1 MKKAMNHSF
10 SSMVHSFSYFI
21 VLFYILQG
29 IHIHLAGADLD
40 HLIHIVYKDLAVS
53 DVTGV
58 QGFLGRLDDCI
69 HRDAADEAIR
79 QYNSH
84 LRPSPVL

>member
-29 IHIHLAGADLD
+29 VIALLAGADL
-40 HLIHIVYKDLAVS
+40 HHVFHIIDEDLAV
-53 DVTGV
+53 
-58 QGFLGRLDDCI
+58 
-69 HRDAADEAIR
+69 AIW
-79 QYNSH
+79 
-84 LRPSPVL
+84 PV